1 MRLGASTMKSRRKAV
16 PEIFKWRHFT
26 PEIILL
32 CVRWYLSYRLSYR
45 DLVEMM
51 DERGLK
57 IAHTTIL
64 RWVFKFS
71 FELKERVKPFMS
83 RRCKSWRMDETY
95 IKVKGEWKYLFRAID
110 KNGDTIDFYLSHKR
124 DYKSA
129 LHFFRKTIHRYS
141 QNCPNVI
148 NVDKN
153 GAYTMAK
160 RQLEKEEKWPPHLIL
175 RQNKY
180 MNNIIEQDHRRVKW
194 KMNHAMGYHSMWHAW
209 ATTTGVEIMHMI
221 KKGQLSWHSSAKNVQ
236 SRCHFVHKLFGL
248 MPPIFTS
255 YSNRKPAF

>member
-1 MRLGASTMKSRRKAV
+1 MKLKQKSK
-16 PEIFKWRHFT
+16 PNLFKCRHFS
-26 PEIILL
+26 PDIILL

-45 DLVEMM
+45 DLVDMM

-71 FELKERVKPFMS
+71 FELQSRVKPYLNNHN
-83 RRCKSWRMDETY
+83 KSWRLDETY
-95 IKVKGEWKYLFRAID
+95 IKVNGDWKYLFRAVD
-110 KNGDTIDFYLSHKR
+110 KTGNTIDFYLSHKR
-124 DYKSA
+124 DYKAA
-129 LHFFRKTIHRYS
+129 LRFFRKIIHRYS
-141 QNCPNVI
+141 QHCPNVI

-160 RQLEKEEKWPPHLIL
+160 RQLEKEKKWPPHLML

-180 MNNIIEQDHRRVKW
+180 LNNIIEQDHRRVKW
-194 KMNHAMGYHSMWHAW
+194 KMNHAMGYHTMQHAW
-209 ATTTGVEIMHMI
+209 STTTGVEVMHML
-221 KKGQLSWHSSAKNVQ
+221 KKRQVSWSSSTKNAQ

-248 MPPIFTS
+248 TPPIFTS
-255 YSNRKPAF
+255 YSNRKQDC